1 MLTALV
7 TFLWALI
14 GSRPKVKSAPGRKSI
29 AYSGFVIPS
38 TGVLWVNKPG
48 WFTYETVIESIRG
61 FLKANPIDGDR
72 KYYMVMDN
80 APWHRKAKRL
90 IIENAGGIYQDIVDK
105 VVFVYLPPR
114 SPDLNPIEQVWRVV
128 RREVTHNRYFETIDV
143 MTSKLDNYFSSY
155 SKPNDKFS
163 TLCSFKHRST
173 MPQSDAAA

>member
-114 SPDLNPIEQVWRVV
+114 SPDLNPIEQVLSFRKNQIS
-128 RREVTHNRYFETIDV
+128 RNG
-143 MTSKLDNYFSSY
+143 NY
-155 SKPNDKFS
+155 SKKLQVKLCKSTDFHLTLVRSECLEVASDTGASFRQDKV
-163 TLCSFKHRST
+163 
-173 MPQSDAAA
+173 